1 MAEAQND
8 PLLPGYSFNAHLVAG
23 LTPIEANGY
32 LDFFIDRPLGMKG
45 YILNLTIRGQGVVK
59 NQGREF
65 VCRPGDILLF
75 PPGEIHHY
83 GRHPEAHEW
92 YHQWVYFRPRA
103 YWHEWLNWPS
113 IFANTGFFRP
123 DEAHQPHFSD
133 LFGQIINAGQGE
145 GRYSELLAINLLE
158 QLLLRRM
165 EAINESLHPPM
176 DNRVREAC
184 QYISDHLADSN
195 FDIASVAQH
204 VCLSPSRL
212 SHLFRQQLGI
222 SVLSWR
228 EDQRISQAK
237 LLLSTPGCLSP
248 PSVAMSVLTI
258 NSISR
263 EYLKNAPGRVR
274 ASLGLDVNN
283 KKEGGVSYFRYL
295 TLFIY
300 VTDN

>member
-83 GRHPEAHEW
+83 GRHPEAREW

-158 QLLLRRM
+158 QLLQRRM

-237 LLLSTPGCLSP
+237 LLLSTTRMPIATVGRNVGFDDQLYFSRVFKKCTGASPSEFRAGCEEKVNDVAVKLS
-248 PSVAMSVLTI
+248 
-258 NSISR
+258 
-263 EYLKNAPGRVR
+263 
-274 ASLGLDVNN
+274 
-283 KKEGGVSYFRYL
+283 
-295 TLFIY
+295 
-300 VTDN
+300 

>member
-1 MAEAQND
+1 
-8 PLLPGYSFNAHLVAG
+8 
-23 LTPIEANGY
+23 
-32 LDFFIDRPLGMKG
+32 
-45 YILNLTIRGQGVVK
+45 
-59 NQGREF
+59 
-65 VCRPGDILLF
+65 
-75 PPGEIHHY
+75 EIHHY
-83 GRHPEAHEW
+83 GRHPEAREW

-237 LLLSTPGCLSP
+237 LLLSTTRMPIATVGRNVGFDDQLYFSRVFKKCTGASPSEFRAGCEEKVNDVAVKLS
-248 PSVAMSVLTI
+248 
-258 NSISR
+258 
-263 EYLKNAPGRVR
+263 
-274 ASLGLDVNN
+274 
-283 KKEGGVSYFRYL
+283 
-295 TLFIY
+295 
-300 VTDN
+300 

>member
-83 GRHPEAHEW
+83 GRHPEAREW

-113 IFANTGFFRP
+113 ILPIRVSFA
-123 DEAHQPHFSD
+123 
-133 LFGQIINAGQGE
+133 
-145 GRYSELLAINLLE
+145 
-158 QLLLRRM
+158 RM
-165 EAINESLHPPM
+165 KRTS
-176 DNRVREAC
+176 
-184 QYISDHLADSN
+184 
-195 FDIASVAQH
+195 
-204 VCLSPSRL
+204 
-212 SHLFRQQLGI
+212 
-222 SVLSWR
+222 
-228 EDQRISQAK
+228 RISATCLGK
-237 LLLSTPGCLSP
+237 SLTPGKGKGAIRSCW
-248 PSVAMSVLTI
+248 
-258 NSISR
+258 R
-263 EYLKNAPGRVR
+263 
-274 ASLGLDVNN
+274 
-283 KKEGGVSYFRYL
+283 
-295 TLFIY
+295 
-300 VTDN
+300 

>member
-1 MAEAQND
+1 M
-8 PLLPGYSFNAHLVAG
+8 
-23 LTPIEANGY
+23 
-32 LDFFIDRPLGMKG
+32 
-45 YILNLTIRGQGVVK
+45 K

-83 GRHPEAHEW
+83 GRHSEAHEW

-237 LLLSTPGCLSP
+237 LLLSTTGCLSP
-248 PSVAMSVLTI
+248 PSVAMSVLMI

-274 ASLGLDVNN
+274 ASLGQVVNN
-283 KKEGGVSYFRYL
+283 KKEGGNPLLSSSDV
-295 TLFIY
+295 IY
-300 VTDN
+300 IFHGGLILVIFS

>member
-1 MAEAQND
+1 MAETQND

-45 YILNLTIRGQGVVK
+45 YILNLTIRGEGVI
-59 NQGREF
+59 NNNGEQF

-83 GRHPEAHEW
+83 GRHPDASEW

-103 YWHEWLNWPS
+103 YWQEWLTWPT
-113 IFANTGFFRP
+113 IFAQTGFFRP
-123 DEAHQPHFSD
+123 DEARQPHFSE
-133 LFGQIINAGQGE
+133 LFGQIISAGQGE

-165 EAINESLHPPM
+165 AVINESLHPPM
-176 DNRVREAC
+176 DSRVRDAC
-184 QYISDHLADSN
+184 QYISDHLADSH

-237 LLLSTPGCLSP
+237 LLLST
-248 PSVAMSVLTI
+248 T
-258 NSISR
+258 
-263 EYLKNAPGRVR
+263 
-274 ASLGLDVNN
+274 
-283 KKEGGVSYFRYL
+283 
-295 TLFIY
+295 
-300 VTDN
+300 

>member
-113 IFANTGFFRP
+113 IFANTVSF
-123 DEAHQPHFSD
+123 A
-133 LFGQIINAGQGE
+133 
-145 GRYSELLAINLLE
+145 
-158 QLLLRRM
+158 RM
-165 EAINESLHPPM
+165 KRTS
-176 DNRVREAC
+176 
-184 QYISDHLADSN
+184 
-195 FDIASVAQH
+195 
-204 VCLSPSRL
+204 
-212 SHLFRQQLGI
+212 
-222 SVLSWR
+222 
-228 EDQRISQAK
+228 RISA
-237 LLLSTPGCLSP
+237 TCLG
-248 PSVAMSVLTI
+248 
-258 NSISR
+258 
-263 EYLKNAPGRVR
+263 K
-274 ASLGLDVNN
+274 SLMPDKGKGAIRNCW
-283 KKEGGVSYFRYL
+283 R
-295 TLFIY
+295 
-300 VTDN
+300 